1 MFGFET
7 ETAPFKT
14 ETELKK
20 TEPHH
25 LYIVWFWFLIVETE
39 LI

>member
-14 ETELKK
+14 EIELKK
-20 TEPHH
+20 SNRTI
-25 LYIVWFWFLIVETE
+25 YIWFGFDF
-39 LI
+39 

>member
-20 TEPHH
+20 PNRTI
-25 LYIVWFWFLIVETE
+25 YIWFVLGPDRWFN
-39 LI
+39 